1 MNNKVLDLTALTLVL
16 IGALNWGLIG
26 FFQFDLVASI
36 FGGMDSTFSRLVYA
50 LVGLGAIYCLTL
62 YTKLDDYE
70 RVE

>member
-1 MNNKVLDLTALTLVL
+1 MNSKVLDLTALTLVL

-36 FGGMDSTFSRLVYA
+36 FGGMDSTFSRLVYG